1 MVKILVFDTE
11 TTNVGPIG
19 SAPGLSYN
27 EKKVIENA
35 LVGKDVELAKTYWD
49 QWASLWPYI
58 TQLGYIVYDTENPQS
73 AKIFDKY
80 IDIPNNVQ
88 ISSGSSEITRIFK
101 SDNDVIEKNITDNET
116 GKLITPDTE
125 NIFILD
131 RIKSKTPDKVI
142 EISNA
147 LREFT
152 EDIKTCDYIVGH
164 NIDFDI
170 KMVLAELKR
179 LNMNSEFDEFLSSD
193 NFVCT
198 MMKMI
203 NVCKITALTKFGK
216 KYFKFPKLKEAYK
229 TLFHY
234 EPSGPALH
242 NAIIDVVVC
251 LRVFCK
257 LGDPVDIDVCGTND
271 EITAFINSISPPE
284 IQCPIENTI
293 EVTTTNGGKKR
304 TSNKKFSVKK
314 GGKKR
319 RSKRLNKKRKTCY
332 KKFY

>member
-35 LVGKDVELAKTYWD
+35 LVGKNIELAKTYWD
-49 QWASLWPYI
+49 QWAPLWPYI
-58 TQLGYIVYDTENPQS
+58 TQLGYIIYDTENPQS
-73 AKIFDKY
+73 AKIFNRY
-80 IDIPNNVQ
+80 ISIPDGVK
-88 ISSGSSEITRIFK
+88 ISSGSSEVTRIFK
-101 SDNDVIEKNITDNET
+101 SDQDIIDKNITDQET
-116 GKLITPDTE
+116 GELIRPDTP

-131 RIKSKTPDKVI
+131 RIKLTEPEKVVD
-142 EISNA
+142 ISSA
-147 LREFT
+147 MREFV
-152 EDIKTCDYIVGH
+152 EDARTCDCIVGH
-164 NIDFDI
+164 NIDFDV

-179 LNMNSEFDEFLSSD
+179 VNMDSEFNEFLSSD
-193 NFVCT
+193 DFVCT

-203 NVCKITALTKFGK
+203 NVCKIEALTKFGK

-229 TLFHY
+229 TLFGY
-234 EPSGPALH
+234 EPSGPSLH

-257 LGDPVDIDVCGTND
+257 LGDPVDIDICGTND

-284 IQCPIENTI
+284 FQCPIETAR
-293 EVTTTNGGKKR
+293 GGK
-304 TSNKKFSVKK
+304 NKKQKRNSSIKK
-314 GGKKR
+314 REKPR
-319 RSKRLNKKRKTCY
+319 RSKRLSLKK
-332 KKFY
+332 

>member
-27 EKKVIENA
+27 EKKVIETA

-49 QWASLWPYI
+49 QWGPLWPYI
-58 TQLGYIVYDTENPQS
+58 TQLGYIVYDTDNPQS
-73 AKIFDKY
+73 AKIFDRY
-80 IDIPNNVQ
+80 ISIPDSVE

-101 SDNDVIEKNITDNET
+101 SDQDVIAKNITDKET
-116 GKLITPDTE
+116 GQLITPDNP

-131 RIKSKTPDKVI
+131 RIKLTEPEKVVD
-142 EISNA
+142 ISTA
-147 LREFT
+147 LGELT
-152 EDIKTCDYIVGH
+152 EDLKMCDYVVGH

-170 KMVLAELKR
+170 KMILAELKR
-179 LNMNSEFDEFLSSD
+179 LNMDAEFIEFLSLD

-203 NVCKITALTKFGK
+203 NVCKIEALTNFGK

-229 TLFHY
+229 TLFGY

-242 NAIIDVVVC
+242 NAVIDVVVC

-257 LGDPVDIDVCGTND
+257 LGDPVDMDVCGTND
-271 EITAFINSISPPE
+271 EITRFINSISPPE
-284 IQCPIENTI
+284 FQCPIK
-293 EVTTTNGGKKR
+293 GGKK
-304 TSNKKFSVKK
+304 SNKKLSVKK

>member
-19 SAPGLSYN
+19 SEQGLSYN
-27 EKKVIENA
+27 EKKVIETA
-35 LVGKDVELAKTYWD
+35 LVGKDVKLAKTYWD
-49 QWASLWPYI
+49 RWGPQWPYI
-58 TQLGYIVYDTENPQS
+58 TQLGYIVYDTENPQG

-80 IDIPNNVQ
+80 IDIPGDVQ

-101 SDNDVIEKNITDNET
+101 SDQDVIAKNITDKET
-116 GKLITPDTE
+116 GELIRLDTPK
-125 NIFILD
+125 IFILD
-131 RIKSKTPDKVI
+131 RIKRETPDKMTD
-142 EISNA
+142 ISSA
-147 LREFT
+147 LREFM
-152 EDIKTCDYIVGH
+152 EDVRTCDYIVGH

-170 KMVLAELKR
+170 KMILAELKR
-179 LNMNSEFDEFLSSD
+179 SNMNSEFIEFLLLD

-203 NVCKITALTKFGK
+203 NVSKIEALTKFGK

-229 TLFHY
+229 TLFGY

-251 LRVFCK
+251 LRIFCK

-271 EITAFINSISPPE
+271 KITILINLISPRE
-284 IQCPIENTI
+284 FRCP
-293 EVTTTNGGKKR
+293 VPTTKGGKKKK
-304 TSNKKFSVKK
+304 SNKKLSVKK

>member
-11 TTNVGPIG
+11 TTDVGPIG
-19 SAPGLSYN
+19 SAPGLSYT

-49 QWASLWPYI
+49 QWAPLWPYI
-58 TQLGYIVYDTENPQS
+58 TQLGYIVYDTENPES

-80 IDIPNNVQ
+80 IDIPDNVQ

-101 SDNDVIEKNITDNET
+101 SDKDIIEKNITDKET
-116 GKLITPDTE
+116 GKLITPDTL

-131 RIKSKTPDKVI
+131 RIKTADPGKVI
-142 EISNA
+142 DISTA

-152 EDIKTCDYIVGH
+152 EDLKMCDYVVGH

-170 KMVLAELKR
+170 KMILAELKR
-179 LNMNSEFDEFLSSD
+179 LKMDSEFVEFLSSD

-203 NVCKITALTKFGK
+203 NVCKVTALTKFGK

-229 TLFHY
+229 TLFGY

-271 EITAFINSISPPE
+271 KIAVFINSISPPE
-284 IQCPIENTI
+284 FQCPIAKI
-293 EVTTTNGGKKR
+293 TTTGGKKKKP
-304 TSNKKFSVKK
+304 NKKLSVKK

-319 RSKRLNKKRKTCY
+319 RSKRLNKRRKTCY

>member
-49 QWASLWPYI
+49 QWGPLWPYI
-58 TQLGYIVYDTENPQS
+58 TQLGYIVYDTENPKS

-80 IDIPNNVQ
+80 IDIPDNVQ

-101 SDNDVIEKNITDNET
+101 SDKDIIDKNITDQET
-116 GKLITPDTE
+116 GELIRPDTP

-131 RIKSKTPDKVI
+131 RIKSTEPEKLVD
-142 EISNA
+142 ISSA
-147 LREFT
+147 MSEFT
-152 EDIKTCDYIVGH
+152 EDFKTCDYVVGH

-170 KMVLAELKR
+170 KMILAELKR
-179 LNMNSEFDEFLSSD
+179 LNRDPDFYGVLAMD

-198 MMKMI
+198 MMKTI
-203 NVCKITALTKFGK
+203 NVCKIAALTKFGK
-216 KYFKFPKLKEAYK
+216 KYFKFPKLKEAYQK
-229 TLFHY
+229 LFGY
-234 EPSGPALH
+234 EPSGPSLH

-271 EITAFINSISPPE
+271 EITTFINSISPIE
-284 IQCPIENTI
+284 FQCSIAK
-293 EVTTTNGGKKR
+293 GGQKK
-304 TSNKKFSVKK
+304 TPNKKLSVKK

>member
-11 TTNVGPIG
+11 TTDVGPIG
-19 SAPGLSYN
+19 SAPGLSYP

-49 QWASLWPYI
+49 QWAPLWPHI
-58 TQLGYIVYDTENPQS
+58 TQLGYIIYDTEHPES

-80 IDIPNNVQ
+80 IDIPSDVE
-88 ISSGSSEITRIFK
+88 ITRGSSEITRIFK
-101 SDNDVIEKNITDNET
+101 SDKDVVDKNITDQET
-116 GKLITPDTE
+116 QKPIIPETP
-125 NIFILD
+125 NIFILE
-131 RIKSKTPDKVI
+131 RIKETDPGKVI
-142 EISNA
+142 DISTA
-147 LREFT
+147 LREFM
-152 EDIKTCDYIVGH
+152 EDLKTCDYVVGH

-170 KMVLAELKR
+170 KMILAELKR
-179 LNMNSEFDEFLSSD
+179 ANMDSEFDKFLSSD

-203 NVCKITALTKFGK
+203 SVCKIEALTKFGK
-216 KYFKFPKLKEAYK
+216 KYFKFPKLKEAYH
-229 TLFHY
+229 TLFGY

-271 EITAFINSISPPE
+271 EITRLINSISPPE
-284 IQCPIENTI
+284 FQCLIAK
-293 EVTTTNGGKKR
+293 TTT
-304 TSNKKFSVKK
+304 TKK

-319 RSKRLNKKRKTCY
+319 TPNKKLSVKKRVKKRKSKRINKKRKTCY

>member
-35 LVGKDVELAKTYWD
+35 LVGKNVELAKTYWD
-49 QWASLWPYI
+49 QWAPLWPYI
-58 TQLGYIVYDTENPQS
+58 TQLGYIIYDTENPQS
-73 AKIFDKY
+73 AKIFNRY
-80 IDIPNNVQ
+80 ISIPDGVE
-88 ISSGSSEITRIFK
+88 ISAGSSEVTRIFK
-101 SDNDVIEKNITDNET
+101 SDQDIIDKNITDQET
-116 GKLITPDTE
+116 GELITPDTP

-131 RIKSKTPDKVI
+131 RIKLTEPEKVVD
-142 EISNA
+142 ISSA
-147 LREFT
+147 MREFV
-152 EDIKTCDYIVGH
+152 EDARMCDCIVGH

-179 LNMNSEFDEFLSSD
+179 VNMDSEFIEFLSSD

-203 NVCKITALTKFGK
+203 NVCKIEALTKFGK

-229 TLFHY
+229 TLFGY
-234 EPSGPALH
+234 EPSGPSLH

-271 EITAFINSISPPE
+271 EITTFINSISPPE
-284 IQCPIENTI
+284 FQCPIETAR
-293 EVTTTNGGKKR
+293 GGKNRKQKR
-304 TSNKKFSVKK
+304 SSSIKKSQKP
-314 GGKKR
+314 R
-319 RSKRLNKKRKTCY
+319 RSKRLSLKK
-332 KKFY
+332 

>member
-1 MVKILVFDTE
+1 MVKIFVFDTE

-27 EKKVIENA
+27 EKKVIETA
-35 LVGKDVELAKTYWD
+35 LVGKDVGLAKTYWD
-49 QWASLWPYI
+49 QWGPLWPYI
-58 TQLGYIVYDTENPQS
+58 TQLGYIVYDTDNPQS
-73 AKIFDKY
+73 AKIFDRY
-80 IDIPNNVQ
+80 ISIPDNVE

-101 SDNDVIEKNITDNET
+101 SDQDVIDKNITDKET
-116 GKLITPDTE
+116 RELIEPKTP

-131 RIKSKTPDKVI
+131 RIKETEPGKVI
-142 EISNA
+142 DISTA
-147 LREFT
+147 LREFM
-152 EDIKTCDYIVGH
+152 EDVRTCDYIVGH

-170 KMVLAELKR
+170 KMILAELKR
-179 LNMNSEFDEFLSSD
+179 SNMESEFTEFLSSD

-203 NVCKITALTKFGK
+203 NVCKIEALTKFGK

-229 TLFHY
+229 TLFGY
-234 EPSGPALH
+234 EPSGPSLH

-284 IQCPIENTI
+284 FQCPIR
-293 EVTTTNGGKKR
+293 GGK
-304 TSNKKFSVKK
+304 NKKNKRSSSIKK
-314 GGKKR
+314 RGNPR
-319 RSKRLNKKRKTCY
+319 RSKRLSLKK
-332 KKFY
+332 